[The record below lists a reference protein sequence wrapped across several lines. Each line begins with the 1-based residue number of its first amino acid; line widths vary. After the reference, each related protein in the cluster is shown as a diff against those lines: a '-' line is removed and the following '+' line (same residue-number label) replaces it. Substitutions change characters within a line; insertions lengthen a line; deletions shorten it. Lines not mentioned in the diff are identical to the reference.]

1 MSAGRNDV
9 GTANI
14 TRLLHDWG
22 DGDTRAFDELL
33 PLIYAELHRRAA
45 IYLRYERRNHTL
57 QPTALVHEAYLKLVD
72 QSNVHWENR
81 MHFFAVAARAMREI
95 LIDHAK
101 SRNREKRGGGS
112 EDLPL
117 EEALLA
123 AAEEND
129 VDLIAL
135 DEALTRLGEI
145 DPQQVRIVELR
156 YFCGLSLD
164 ETAETIGISRATV
177 ARDWTM
183 AKAWLHREMTR

>member
-1 MSAGRNDV
+1 MSMRHADV

-14 TRLLHDWG
+14 TQLLHDWG
-22 DGDTRAFDELL
+22 EGDDRAFDELL
-33 PLIYAELHRRAA
+33 PLIYSELHRRAA
-45 IYLRYERRNHTL
+45 IYLRHERQNHTL

-72 QSNVHWENR
+72 QSNVRWENR

-101 SRNREKRGGGS
+101 SRKREKRGGGA
-112 EDLPL
+112 ENLPL

-123 AAEEND
+123 AAEQSD

-156 YFCGLSLD
+156 YFCGLNLD
-164 ETAETIGISRATV
+164 ETAETLGISRATV

>member
-1 MSAGRNDV
+1 MSMRHADV

-14 TRLLHDWG
+14 TQLLHDWG
-22 DGDTRAFDELL
+22 EGDDRAFDELL
-33 PLIYAELHRRAA
+33 PLIYSELHRRAA
-45 IYLRYERRNHTL
+45 IYLRHERQNHTL
-57 QPTALVHEAYLKLVD
+57 QPTALVNEAYLKLVD
-72 QSNVHWENR
+72 QSNVRWENR

-101 SRNREKRGGGS
+101 SRKREKRGGGA
-112 EDLPL
+112 ENLPL

-123 AAEEND
+123 AAEQSD

-164 ETAETIGISRATV
+164 ETAETLGISRATV

>member
-1 MSAGRNDV
+1 MRHADV

-14 TRLLHDWG
+14 TQLLHDWG
-22 DGDTRAFDELL
+22 EGDDRAFDELL
-33 PLIYAELHRRAA
+33 PLIYSELHRRAA
-45 IYLRYERRNHTL
+45 IYLRHERQNHTL

-72 QSNVHWENR
+72 QSNVRWENR

-101 SRNREKRGGGS
+101 SRKREKRGGGA
-112 EDLPL
+112 ENLPL

-123 AAEEND
+123 AAEQSD

-164 ETAETIGISRATV
+164 ETAETLGISRATV
-177 ARDWTM
+177 TRDWTM